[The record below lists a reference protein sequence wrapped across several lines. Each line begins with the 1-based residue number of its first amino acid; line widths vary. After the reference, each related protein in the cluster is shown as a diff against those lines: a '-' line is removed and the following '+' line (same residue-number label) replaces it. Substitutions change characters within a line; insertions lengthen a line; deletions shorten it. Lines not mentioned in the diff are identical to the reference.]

1 MTMTALPRIP
11 EIALVGGGTIGAA
24 WAVVF
29 SAAGMAVRL
38 YDAEASRLPAA
49 LDMVRARLTDLADHG
64 LIDGDGDAIMT
75 RVTPASDLDAALA
88 GADHVQESVP
98 EDLELKRGLL
108 ARVAEVAPAECTIA
122 SSTSFIEP
130 SRLFDHVVGRERCLV
145 LHPGNPPFLIR
156 VVEVVPAPF
165 TAPET
170 VVRCNAMLERAAMA
184 PIAVNKEVEGF
195 VFNRLQGALLR
206 EAYCLVRDGVTT
218 ATDIDRIV
226 RDGMGIRLA
235 VTGPFENADLNAQG
249 GIEAHAKRMGPS
261 YARLGAERGQND
273 PWTDEMVAAVAAERR
288 AALPLDQ
295 KDARAAWRDRA
306 VMTILRARKD
316 VLG

>member
-1 MTMTALPRIP
+1 MTTTEPP
-11 EIALVGGGTIGAA
+11 TIALIGAGTIGTA

-29 SAAGMAVRL
+29 ASAGMTARL
-38 YDAEASRLPAA
+38 YDAEASRLPVA
-49 LDMVRARLTDLADHG
+49 LDMARARLSDLAAHD
-64 LIDGDGDAIMT
+64 LITGDA
-75 RVTPASDLDAALA
+75 DAAMARIVPAADLETALA
-88 GADHVQESVP
+88 DADHAQENAP
-98 EDLELKRGLL
+98 EDIDLKRDLL
-108 ARVAEVAPAECTIA
+108 ARVAAIAPAGCTIA

-130 SRLFDHVVGRERCLV
+130 SRLFDHVRGRERCLV

-170 VVRCNAMLERAAMA
+170 VARCNALLNRAAMA

-218 ATDIDRIV
+218 AADIDRIV

-249 GIEAHAKRMGPS
+249 GIEGHAKRMGPS

-316 VLG
+316 FLD

>member
-1 MTMTALPRIP
+1 MTTTEPP
-11 EIALVGGGTIGAA
+11 TIALIGAGTIGTA

-29 SAAGMAVRL
+29 ASAGMTARL
-38 YDAEASRLPAA
+38 YDAEASRLPVA
-49 LDMVRARLTDLADHG
+49 LDMARARLSDLAAHD
-64 LIDGDGDAIMT
+64 LITGDA
-75 RVTPASDLDAALA
+75 DAAMARIVPAADLETALA
-88 GADHVQESVP
+88 DADHAQENAP
-98 EDLELKRGLL
+98 EDIDLKRDLL
-108 ARVAEVAPAECTIA
+108 ARVAAIAPAGCTIA

-130 SRLFDHVVGRERCLV
+130 SRLFDHVQGRERCLV

-170 VVRCNAMLERAAMA
+170 VARCNALLNRAAMA

-218 ATDIDRIV
+218 AADIDRIV

-249 GIEAHAKRMGPS
+249 GIEGHAKRMGPS

-316 VLG
+316 FLD

>member
-1 MTMTALPRIP
+1 MTTTEPP
-11 EIALVGGGTIGAA
+11 TIALIGAGTIGTA

-29 SAAGMAVRL
+29 ASAGMTARL
-38 YDAEASRLPAA
+38 YDAEASRLPVA
-49 LDMVRARLTDLADHG
+49 LDMARARLSDLAAHD
-64 LIDGDGDAIMT
+64 LITGDA
-75 RVTPASDLDAALA
+75 DAAMARIVPAADLETALA
-88 GADHVQESVP
+88 DADHAQENAP
-98 EDLELKRGLL
+98 EDLDLKRDLL
-108 ARVAEVAPAECTIA
+108 ARVAAIAPAGCTIA

-130 SRLFDHVVGRERCLV
+130 SRLFDHVKGRERCLV

-170 VVRCNAMLERAAMA
+170 VARCNALLNRAAMA

-273 PWTDEMVAAVAAERR
+273 PWTDEMVATVAAERR
-288 AALPLDQ
+288 AALPLEQ

-316 VLG
+316 FLD

>member
-1 MTMTALPRIP
+1 
-11 EIALVGGGTIGAA
+11 
-24 WAVVF
+24 
-29 SAAGMAVRL
+29 
-38 YDAEASRLPAA
+38 
-49 LDMVRARLTDLADHG
+49 
-64 LIDGDGDAIMT
+64 
-75 RVTPASDLDAALA
+75 
-88 GADHVQESVP
+88 
-98 EDLELKRGLL
+98 
-108 ARVAEVAPAECTIA
+108 
-122 SSTSFIEP
+122 
-130 SRLFDHVVGRERCLV
+130 
-145 LHPGNPPFLIR
+145 
-156 VVEVVPAPF
+156 
-165 TAPET
+165 
-170 VVRCNAMLERAAMA
+170 MA

-218 ATDIDRIV
+218 AGDIDRIV

-273 PWTDEMVAAVAAERR
+273 PWTDEMVATVAAERR

-316 VLG
+316 VLN

>member
-1 MTMTALPRIP
+1 MTTTEPP
-11 EIALVGGGTIGAA
+11 TIALIGAGTIGTA

-29 SAAGMAVRL
+29 ASAGMTARL
-38 YDAEASRLPAA
+38 YDAEASRLPVA
-49 LDMVRARLTDLADHG
+49 LDMARARLSDLAAHD
-64 LIDGDGDAIMT
+64 LITGDA
-75 RVTPASDLDAALA
+75 DAAMARIVPAADLETALA
-88 GADHVQESVP
+88 YADHAQENAP
-98 EDLELKRGLL
+98 EDLDLKRDLL
-108 ARVAEVAPAECTIA
+108 ARVAAIAPAGCTIA

-130 SRLFDHVVGRERCLV
+130 SRLFDHVKGRERCLV

-170 VVRCNAMLERAAMA
+170 VARCNALLNRAAMA

-273 PWTDEMVAAVAAERR
+273 PWTDEMVATVAAERR
-288 AALPLDQ
+288 AALPLEQ

-316 VLG
+316 FLD

>member
-1 MTMTALPRIP
+1 MTTTEPPI
-11 EIALVGGGTIGAA
+11 IALIGAGTIGTA

-29 SAAGMAVRL
+29 AAAGMPVRL
-38 YDAEASRLPAA
+38 YDAETARLPTA
-49 LDMVRARLTDLADHG
+49 LDMARARLSDLAAHG
-64 LIDGDGDAIMT
+64 LIDGDVDDIMA
-75 RVTPASDLDAALA
+75 RITPAANLETALA
-88 GADHVQESVP
+88 GADHVQENAP
-98 EDLELKRGLL
+98 EDLDLKRDLL
-108 ARVAEVAPAECTIA
+108 ARVAAIAPAGCTIA

-130 SRLFDHVVGRERCLV
+130 SRLFGHVKGRERCLV

-170 VVRCNAMLERAAMA
+170 VARCNALLTRAAMA

-218 ATDIDRIV
+218 AADIDRIV

-249 GIEAHAKRMGPS
+249 GIEGHAKRMGPS

-273 PWTDEMVAAVAAERR
+273 PWTDEMVATVAAERR
-288 AALPLDQ
+288 AALPLDR

-306 VMTILRARKD
+306 VMTILRARRGLFD
-316 VLG
+316 

>member
-1 MTMTALPRIP
+1 MTTTDISPPAA
-11 EIALVGGGTIGAA
+11 IALIGAGTIGTA

-29 SAAGMAVRL
+29 ASAGMAVRL
-38 YDAEASRLPAA
+38 HDAEASRLPAA
-49 LDMVRARLTDLADHG
+49 LDMARARLGDLAAHG
-64 LIDGDGDAIMT
+64 LIDGDVDAIMT
-75 RVTPASDLDAALA
+75 NITPAAELDAALDGA
-88 GADHVQESVP
+88 GHVQENAP
-98 EDLELKRGLL
+98 EDLDLKRDLL
-108 ARVAEVAPAECTIA
+108 ARVAAAAPADCTIA

-130 SRLFDHVVGRERCLV
+130 SRLFDHVQGRERCLV

-165 TAPET
+165 TAPDA
-170 VVRCNAMLERAAMA
+170 VARCNALLTRAAMA

-218 ATDIDRIV
+218 AADIDRIV

-273 PWTDEMVAAVAAERR
+273 PWTDEMVATVAAERR

-306 VMTILRARKD
+306 VMTILRARRGLFD
-316 VLG
+316 

>member
-1 MTMTALPRIP
+1 MTMTDLPQAP
-11 EIALVGGGTIGAA
+11 VIALVGGGTIGAA

-29 SAAGMAVRL
+29 ASAGMTARI
-38 YDAEASRLPAA
+38 YDAEAARLPVA
-49 LDMVRARLTDLADHG
+49 LDMVRASLNDLAGHG
-64 LIDGDGDAIMT
+64 LIAGDVETIMSRIST
-75 RVTPASDLDAALA
+75 ISDLEAALA
-88 GADHVQESVP
+88 GADHVQENVP
-98 EDLELKRGLL
+98 EDLDLKRDLL
-108 ARVAEVAPAECTIA
+108 ARVAEIAPADCTIA
-122 SSTSFIEP
+122 SSTSFITP
-130 SRLFDHVVGRERCLV
+130 SRLFDHVIGRARCLV

-165 TAPET
+165 TAPEAT
-170 VVRCNAMLERAAMA
+170 ARAAALMTRAAMA
-184 PIAVNKEVEGF
+184 PIHVNKEVEGF

-206 EAYCLVRDGVTT
+206 EAYCLVRDGV
-218 ATDIDRIV
+218 ATPGDIDRIV

-273 PWTDEMVAAVAAERR
+273 PWTDEMVATVAAERR
-288 AALPLDQ
+288 AALPLEQ

-316 VLG
+316 FLD

>member
-1 MTMTALPRIP
+1 MMTTDIPPLPT
-11 EIALVGGGTIGAA
+11 IALIGAGTIGTA

-29 SAAGMAVRL
+29 AAAGMPVRL

-49 LDMVRARLTDLADHG
+49 LAMARARLSDLAAHD
-64 LIDGDGDAIMT
+64 LVDSDVDDIMT
-75 RVTPASDLDAALA
+75 RVTPAADMETALA
-88 GADHVQESVP
+88 GADHVQENAP
-98 EDLELKRGLL
+98 EDLDLKRDLL
-108 ARVAEVAPAECTIA
+108 ARVAAIAPAGCTIA

-130 SRLFDHVVGRERCLV
+130 SRLFDHVQGRERCLV

-170 VVRCNAMLERAAMA
+170 VARCNALLTRAAMA

-249 GIEAHAKRMGPS
+249 GIEGHAKRMGPS

-273 PWTDEMVAAVAAERR
+273 PWTDEMVATVAAERR

-316 VLG
+316 FLD